1 MDRSRIRNFSI
12 IAHIDHGKSTLADR
26 LLQQSGAV
34 SAREMKEQLLDDMD
48 LERERGITIKAS
60 TVSVHMK
67 VRGETYMFNLIDTPG
82 HVDFHYEV
90 DRALAACDG
99 ALLVVDATQ
108 GVQAQTVANAYA
120 AVNNDLTIIPVVNK
134 IDLPGARPEDAAIEI
149 EHVLG
154 ISADHV
160 QFVSAKSGEGISEL
174 IEAIVDVLPPP
185 TGDPAAPLQA
195 LVFDSEYDDYRGVI
209 CYVRVMNGTMRK
221 GQKILL
227 MGRGRHYVLSELGK
241 FRPKMTPCET
251 LSAGE
256 TGYVVAAIRTLK
268 DVTVGDTITDA
279 STPAGQALPGYE
291 PPKQMVFCDFYPS
304 SGEAYDELR
313 DALEKLSLNDASF
326 TFQPQHSD
334 ALGFGFR
341 CGFLGLLHM
350 DIVQERLEREAGIDV
365 VQTAPSVTYE
375 VLLTDGQVVRVD
387 AAGDLPEA
395 VRIEELREPIIEM
408 QVIAPADCIGAIMQ
422 LAEQRRGTYRKTE
435 YLSQSRVI
443 LTYEFPFNEI
453 LYDFYDK
460 LKSLTR
466 GYGTM
471 DYHVIGYRASDLVKM
486 DILVN
491 GKPVDAL
498 SVILHRSSAERRGR
512 RIIQRL
518 REEISRHMFEIPLQ
532 AAIGS
537 KIIARETIKA
547 FRKNV
552 TAKCYGGD
560 VTRKRKLL
568 EKQKEGKKRM
578 KTVGNVEIP
587 QKAFMTV
594 LEPED

>member
-1 MDRSRIRNFSI
+1 
-12 IAHIDHGKSTLADR
+12 
-26 LLQQSGAV
+26 
-34 SAREMKEQLLDDMD
+34 
-48 LERERGITIKAS
+48 ERERGITIKAS
-60 TVSVHMK
+60 AVTVDMK
-67 VRGETYMFNLIDTPG
+67 VGDQTYMFNLIDTPG

-120 AVNNDLTIIPVVNK
+120 AVGNDLTIIPVINK
-134 IDLPGARPEDAAIEI
+134 VDLPSARPEDTAIEI

-154 ISADHV
+154 ISAEHV
-160 QFVSAKSGEGISEL
+160 QFVSAKSGAGIDEL
-174 IEAIVDVLPPP
+174 VRAIAEHIPPP
-185 TGDPAAPLQA
+185 KGDPAAPLQA

-209 CYVRVMNGTMRK
+209 CYLRVMNGTVRK
-221 GQKILL
+221 GQKVLL
-227 MGRGRHYVLSELGK
+227 MGRERHYVITELGK
-241 FRPKMTPCET
+241 FRPRMTPCET

-256 TGYVVAAIRTLK
+256 TGYMVANIKTLQ
-268 DVTVGDTITDA
+268 DVTVGDTLTDA
-279 STPAGQALPGYE
+279 LHPAPTALAGYQ
-291 PPKQMVFCDFYPS
+291 PAKQMVFCDFFPA
-304 SGEAYDELR
+304 SGENYEQLR
-313 DALEKLSLNDASF
+313 EALEKLSLNDASF
-326 TFQPQHSD
+326 TFLPQHSD

-350 DIVQERLEREAGIDV
+350 DIVQERLERECGVSV

-375 VLLTDGQVVRVD
+375 VELNTGEVRHIES
-387 AAGDLPEA
+387 ASDLPDWSQ
-395 VRIEELREPIIEM
+395 IKELREPIIDM
-408 QVIAPADCIGAIMQ
+408 QIITPAESIGAIMQ
-422 LAEQRRGTYRKTE
+422 LAEQRRGAYKKTE
-435 YLSQSRVI
+435 YLSPERVM

-460 LKSLTR
+460 LKSITR

-471 DYHVIGYRASDLVKM
+471 DYHVKEYRPSDLVKM

-491 GKPVDAL
+491 AVPVDAL
-498 SVILHRSSAERRGR
+498 SVIIHRSGAERRGR

-518 REEISRHMFEIPLQ
+518 REEIERHQFEIPLQ
-532 AAIGS
+532 AAIGG
-537 KIIARETIKA
+537 KIIARETIKPY
-547 FRKNV
+547 RKNV

-578 KTVGNVEIP
+578 KTVGRVDIP